1 MSILN
6 LLPLKLGFAYLHF
19 SIMAPVEI
27 VYFLAIVATTFN
39 SLVMAGYNEYV
50 DMLLVLGECR
60 MNNTAAARV
69 YAQRFPHRRGP
80 SRREFPALVRRA
92 RQTGRLSAY
101 PIRCQIYRPYRNEVN
116 IINVLATVE
125 AFPHKSIREI
135 ARDTGLSNTT
145 IFRIMKDH
153 NLRAYKMSF
162 HQALQPSDWEKRL
175 RFCHWAQRRLAQD
188 PQFFRNVL
196 WTDESTFCSTGE
208 VNHHNFR
215 YWSET
220 NPHWVRIIDDQ
231 HRFKVNVWC
240 GIYQGR
246 IIGPHFFEETLNGAV
261 FYRFLNE
268 EFLNLIEDIPLAQ
281 RNTMWLQLDGCP
293 SHYSINVRSRIKEM
307 FPERSIGRG
316 LHIEWPPRSPD
327 LTVMD
332 YFLWGRLKDIVYQ
345 EMPQSIEDMKNK
357 IKLATSSISVAEIE
371 SAERNFRDRL
381 LKCINEE
388 GRIFE
393 HL

>member
-1 MSILN
+1 MVGAVEFQNLTVLIENQILRQIYCLGLHYQQIPTKNIQGRGIKEMSILN
-6 LLPLKLGFAYLHF
+6 LLPLKLGFAYLHY

-50 DMLLVLGECR
+50 DMLLVLAECR

-69 YAQRFPHRRGP
+69 YAQRFPHRRHP

-175 RFCHWAQRRLAQD
+175 RFCHWAQRRLAHD
-188 PQFFRNVL
+188 PLHVVEYVGEHFRCEN
-196 WTDESTFCSTGE
+196 
-208 VNHHNFR
+208 
-215 YWSET
+215 
-220 NPHWVRIIDDQ
+220 II
-231 HRFKVNVWC
+231 FKP
-240 GIYQGR
+240 R
-246 IIGPHFFEETLNGAV
+246 
-261 FYRFLNE
+261 
-268 EFLNLIEDIPLAQ
+268 
-281 RNTMWLQLDGCP
+281 
-293 SHYSINVRSRIKEM
+293 
-307 FPERSIGRG
+307 PEK
-316 LHIEWPPRSPD
+316 
-327 LTVMD
+327 
-332 YFLWGRLKDIVYQ
+332 Y
-345 EMPQSIEDMKNK
+345 
-357 IKLATSSISVAEIE
+357 
-371 SAERNFRDRL
+371 
-381 LKCINEE
+381 
-388 GRIFE
+388 
-393 HL
+393 